1 MYNILLI
8 ENSLQDIEKIINTLS
23 EEINYVKICNVASS
37 YLTAS
42 KFLLCQK
49 FDILIINYS
58 FFYLLN
64 FIEKN
69 NLYMYKNS
77 IIILNNNN
85 KSENCNNLYCFNSQ
99 IIPFNEL
106 INSLKQ
112 LIHCK
117 NNSHNVRLKI
127 RNELTYLNYNYS
139 YNGTHYIEDVIF
151 ELYKIKNNFKGNLK
165 KERYPI
171 LSKKYNKSIDT
182 IYGDIKV
189 ATKYMIL
196 DCKEEIILKYF
207 NFSFFIVPKVKEIIL
222 PVLNKL

>member
-1 MYNILLI
+1 M
-8 ENSLQDIEKIINTLS
+8 
-23 EEINYVKICNVASS
+23 
-37 YLTAS
+37 
-42 KFLLCQK
+42 
-49 FDILIINYS
+49 
-58 FFYLLN
+58 
-64 FIEKN
+64 
-69 NLYMYKNS
+69 
-77 IIILNNNN
+77 
-85 KSENCNNLYCFNSQ
+85 
-99 IIPFNEL
+99 
-106 INSLKQ
+106 
-112 LIHCK
+112 IHCK

-165 KERYPI
+165 KEIYPI

-207 NFSFFIVPKVKEIIL
+207 NYSFFIVPKVKEIIL
-222 PVLNKL
+222 TVLNKL